1 LTTVNSLRKEVAIS
15 LSGRKA
21 EPDAGSAKARDV

>member
-1 LTTVNSLRKEVAIS
+1 LEDFMKEKKAIS

-21 EPDAGSAKARDV
+21 ECEFCKHV